1 MKLENFRFV
10 KYILALVITAAPCVA
25 SMSAKNLPSQHLA
38 ATNSLPQA
46 NPFFND
52 AMENARLNSPF
63 ALAAAEMAAEE
74 ADAANPLLSEITDYA
89 AGFLGTRYRLGAS
102 GPSRFDCSGFTSYVF
117 KKFGVALN
125 RDSRSQFLQ
134 GEAVE
139 SSELRPGDLL
149 FFSSRSSGRGR
160 VGHVAMVVDVNP
172 DGSCTFI
179 HASTKKGVTYQR
191 FPDGGYYQRNYLGAK
206 RIIGAAGF
214 RAS

>member
-1 MKLENFRFV
+1 MKLQNLK
-10 KYILALVITAAPCVA
+10 KYILAFVIAAAPCVA
-25 SMSAKNLPSQHLA
+25 SMSAKNLPSQHMA
-38 ATNSLPQA
+38 AANSLQQA

-63 ALAAAEMAAEE
+63 AFAEVPAAEE
-74 ADAANPLLSEITDYA
+74 TESANPLLSEITDYA

-139 SSELRPGDLL
+139 ASELRPGDLL